1 MLMRLQTIASNVS
14 ICTISP
20 TATPLPK
27 AYDCVGVY
35 IAGRRT
41 NLVVYGW
48 RPKPPTKKVV
58 NHTKGNNLFSKDQHD
73 FMNGRSTVTQLL
85 ETLEYW
91 PRHLDSGLAIE
102 AIYLDFQ
109 KAFDSVRQR
118 LLKKLRS
125 YGVREQVY
133 SENANKKL
141 L

>member
-1 MLMRLQTIASNVS
+1 
-14 ICTISP
+14 
-20 TATPLPK
+20 
-27 AYDCVGVY
+27 
-35 IAGRRT
+35 
-41 NLVVYGW
+41 
-48 RPKPPTKKVV
+48 
-58 NHTKGNNLFSKDQHD
+58 
-73 FMNGRSTVTQLL
+73 MNGRSTVTQLL

-91 PRHLDSGLAIE
+91 PRHLVSGLAIE

-141 L
+141 LWMGPNQTEPMLRAGSHGEAYLGHSFL